1 MTLGPRIPSF
11 VQEIQFITYYLFNPC
26 DVPLTAYFEVSRPIA
41 GEIAIALLQ
50 FDFFQF
56 VKTIFKPKWFR
67 SGRHTRRGSRGK
79 KKGGG
84 IPEIADMVADG
95 LDPDGDLKFKRWPAG
110 AGYLIEISEV
120 SERIMRSEER
130 RVGKECVSTCRSRW
144 APKH

>member
-67 SGRHTRRGSRGK
+67 SGRHTRRRSRGQ

-84 IPEIADMVADG
+84 IPETNGRAHGSHPVTNSHLVCRIL
-95 LDPDGDLKFKRWPAG
+95 LDK
-110 AGYLIEISEV
+110 
-120 SERIMRSEER
+120 
-130 RVGKECVSTCRSRW
+130 T
-144 APKH
+144 